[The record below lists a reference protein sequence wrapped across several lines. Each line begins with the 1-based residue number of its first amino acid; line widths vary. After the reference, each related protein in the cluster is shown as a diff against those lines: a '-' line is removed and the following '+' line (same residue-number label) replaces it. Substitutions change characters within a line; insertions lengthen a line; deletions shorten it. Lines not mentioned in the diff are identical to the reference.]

1 MRFRIVVLA
10 VAIAAVSS
18 LARWQLASAQSP
30 AAPVTFSVA
39 SVKPNKSGE
48 RAANIDDEKPGAFAA
63 TNVWLRLLI
72 TYAYEIKGNQLES
85 APDWTRAERF
95 DIAARLDPA
104 PAGTSASESQR
115 MRLALRTLLAER
127 FNLAVRRETRDVPMW
142 ALVLA
147 RADGRLGPLLKR
159 SSGDC
164 SPEGLKTREAA
175 GQSGA
180 PLSGVCGLQVNT
192 GRLRFG
198 GYPMSEFARRF
209 SPSGRSVIDRTGLTG
224 NWEFELTYTPDQP
237 APGRDT
243 SVTSVND
250 PNAPHALPTALVEQ
264 LGLTLEPTNGSVDV
278 LVVQRVE
285 RPTEN

>member
-1 MRFRIVVLA
+1 
-10 VAIAAVSS
+10 
-18 LARWQLASAQSP
+18 
-30 AAPVTFSVA
+30 
-39 SVKPNKSGE
+39 
-48 RAANIDDEKPGAFAA
+48 
-63 TNVWLRLLI
+63 
-72 TYAYEIKGNQLES
+72 
-85 APDWTRAERF
+85 
-95 DIAARLDPA
+95 
-104 PAGTSASESQR
+104 

-159 SSGDC
+159 SSSDC

-250 PNAPHALPTALVEQ
+250 PNPPPALPTALVEQ